1 MQRFLH
7 ALPTPWPL
15 AFEVYERYGQTVM
28 YNRTIT
34 LILSQKCNTLI
45 RRSKEKKSD
54 SEWLGGSGSVCEMIL
69 DKNPAGALSTAV
81 DRDIMQHTLQFL
93 VPNTDSSAMAL
104 SAAIFELIKS
114 PAMRH
119 RLRGELS
126 DYSLESDNW
135 SSLTKLPYLV
145 NPPNIPIF
153 RAHYLLP
160 FFFTGSSSKRNSAY
174 VS

>member
-1 MQRFLH
+1 
-7 ALPTPWPL
+7 
-15 AFEVYERYGQTVM
+15 
-28 YNRTIT
+28 
-34 LILSQKCNTLI
+34 
-45 RRSKEKKSD
+45 
-54 SEWLGGSGSVCEMIL
+54 MIL

-114 PAMRH
+114 LAMRH
-119 RLRGELS
+119 RLRGELN
-126 DYSLESDNW
+126 DYSLGSDDW